1 MCIEII
7 RNYSLV
13 GGRALAEARTSTTE
27 RITLYCT
34 WRPLTTRPHVQVI
47 WTTDAKTPGYAFGSL
62 MMLKIT
68 VMLIWN
74 FPCASVCPYF
84 MYAFIRCR
92 LTGLIASAGGDDCIQ
107 VFVEDKASG
116 DEDQPSFI
124 AAAKADTFE
133 VNGLDWNP
141 CLAGLLASCSD
152 DGSVRLWNVKGCSL
166 L

>member
-1 MCIEII
+1 
-7 RNYSLV
+7 
-13 GGRALAEARTSTTE
+13 
-27 RITLYCT
+27 
-34 WRPLTTRPHVQVI
+34 
-47 WTTDAKTPGYAFGSL
+47 
-62 MMLKIT
+62 
-68 VMLIWN
+68 
-74 FPCASVCPYF
+74 

-92 LTGLIASAGGDDCIQ
+92 LTGLIASASGDDCIQ